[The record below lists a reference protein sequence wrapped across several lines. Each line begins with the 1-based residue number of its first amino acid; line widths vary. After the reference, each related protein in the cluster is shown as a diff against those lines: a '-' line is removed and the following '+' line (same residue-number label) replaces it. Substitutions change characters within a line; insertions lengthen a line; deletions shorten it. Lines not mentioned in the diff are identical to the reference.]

1 MSMAGILTRVR
12 SKYSRGEERPLGGYL
27 RAMGAYTGLVG
38 VAAAVGKARGAS
50 LPERFSWSDTVLVS
64 VAVHKASRLLTKSS
78 VAAALR
84 APFTRFEG
92 STGQGEVAESV
103 PPSGDHRHAVG
114 ELLTCPFCSGVWLAT
129 AFTAGLVLAPRATR
143 LAATTLTTVAGS
155 DYLHLAYDAAK
166 SAVAQGSDD

>member
-1 MSMAGILTRVR
+1 MSMTEILTRVR
-12 SKYSRGEERPLGGYL
+12 SNYARGEQRPLGGYL

-38 VAAAVGKARGAS
+38 AVAAVGKARGAC
-50 LPERFSWSDTVLVS
+50 LPDRFSWSDTVLVS

-78 VAAALR
+78 ITGALR

-92 STGQGEVAESV
+92 STGEGEVAESV

-114 ELLTCPFCSGVWLAT
+114 ELLSCPFCSDVWLAT

-143 LAATTLTTVAGS
+143 LVATTLTAIAGS

-166 SAVAQGSDD
+166 SAVRDSTD